1 MTGNSILIIISIL
14 ILILSAHILYKKIE
28 NQILHLS
35 PPNWVLLEITFVFQI
50 VNHFLKKILPILP
63 ALQYYPVLSTAGVEN
78 GPNQR
83 NNNFSQK
90 IKKLLI
96 DHKNKQ
102 INNCR
107 SFVVQQ
113 NYKPKSSLSWKL

>member
-50 VNHFLKKILPILP
+50 VNHFFKK
-63 ALQYYPVLSTAGVEN
+63 YYQSSPPSSIIQSCQQLVSKMGL
-78 GPNQR
+78 
-83 NNNFSQK
+83 
-90 IKKLLI
+90 IKEI
-96 DHKNKQ
+96 IIFHK
-102 INNCR
+102 R
-107 SFVVQQ
+107 
-113 NYKPKSSLSWKL
+113 